1 MRFFAFVIKLSSRGG
16 GINENISKFREETR
30 PVNSREKQD
39 GNFYHPYASHFAPDS
54 LPPPHSS
61 TDRCSTEYGIRLSKI
76 SSSFSPPLF
85 HPRRIEQRGEKNDEE
100 SRNQRSKSALLLLS
114 QIGGEKWYYI
124 SSIITISI
132 GRHLKKRPRKRC
144 PLFDDKSETLS
155 AKGEW
160 RGMKESGGRV
170 GRWATARG
178 FPTVDLFKW
187 IDKSRCHLFLPPFLS
202 VLSIRS
208 NRPRE
213 QLGERFR
220 KTLMSI
226 LLLAITFT
234 RSYEK

>member
-1 MRFFAFVIKLSSRGG
+1 MRIYSSFARRRVPWIHGRNRTGTFITL
-16 GINENISKFREETR
+16 TR
-30 PVNSREKQD
+30 PV
-39 GNFYHPYASHFAPDS
+39 
-54 LPPPHSS
+54 
-61 TDRCSTEYGIRLSKI
+61 
-76 SSSFSPPLF
+76 SPPTLF
-85 HPRRIEQRGEKNDEE
+85 HRHIHPPTDAPPNMAFDYRRSRPPSLLPCSILEE
-100 SRNQRSKSALLLLS
+100 SNSEAKKTTKRVGISVRKVLS
-114 QIGGEKWYYI
+114 CYSLQIEKGGEKWYYI

-144 PLFDDKSETLS
+144 PLMFDDKSETLS

-170 GRWATARG
+170 GGWATARG

-202 VLSIRS
+202 LLSIRS